1 MAKINKKVLGYSR
14 GKVADVVFAKFR
26 TETIAR
32 GYQPQVRNP
41 RTEKQQ
47 LQRARFTAMTNMAKG
62 LVAGIYAGL
71 GDLAQG
77 TKMSPRNLF
86 SKLNLNTDVFTG
98 VQPDN
103 ITIDYSKVIMSKG
116 GFEVPT
122 FGTIDTDTPLTVEFT
137 VSSPVTAAG
146 ADTAAIGVIYC
157 DELGQAIVKEVIST
171 VGKISVTVPA
181 SWNGLKVQVWGF
193 YKYDGAT
200 DVEHGLY
207 SGMKSNSVYVGNGYV
222 Q

>member
-1 MAKINKKVLGYSR
+1 MAKVNKKVLGFSR

-41 RTEKQQ
+41 RTEKQL
-47 LQRARFTAMTNMAKG
+47 LQRARFAAMTNMAKG

-86 SKLNLNTDVFTG
+86 GKLNLNTDVFTG
-98 VQPDN
+98 LLPDN
-103 ITIDYSKVIMSKG
+103 MTIDYSKVIMAKG

-137 VSSPVTAAG
+137 VSAPTMAED
-146 ADTAAIGVIYC
+146 ADTDVIGVVYC
-157 DELGQAIVKEVIST
+157 AELNQTIVNEAVSS
-171 VGKISVTVPA
+171 VGKLTVTVPA
-181 SWNGLKVQVWGF
+181 SWNGLKVNVWGF
-193 YKYDGAT
+193 YKYNGAT

-207 SGMKSNSVYVGNGYV
+207 SGMKSNSVYVGDGYI